1 MSKVSLLFLS
11 VFMSLFCL
19 KGQNYVQLNDSVECG
34 ASNHISIYGTYEDVK
49 VLEGFLKNCSD
60 LEYIRIK
67 GFSSGEH
74 WNHLFSLLSRHSS
87 LKGLELFYNDGLEK
101 VPKKIKENNSLRTIS
116 IIGNKDLNY
125 EDLFKKLMKHDNLQ
139 KISLVDNKLKE
150 VPGALKNLKGLKK
163 LHISGNESLNYEH
176 LIDNLKESNIEELSI
191 PLNSLS
197 DIPENIKYLKKLK
210 VLDIRKNYISE
221 LPDEISLLDSLNEF
235 MSEDNIFLDVNE
247 ELSKLKELNIRYLSF
262 DPVKE
267 NEFEKIRSI
276 FPKATIERNESEFPL
291 LDDGTSLIWDKG
303 ESFDK
308 SKLSGNENCDKAIKQ
323 YYALFSKRNEY
334 FNYDSLGFFERLS
347 NSLYSY
353 NEKVLADG
361 RYEGV
366 RLMSHN
372 KLFNRRDVN
381 YPKHK
386 TKKGEIAFSICPDGN
401 LYPELKAFNSML
413 WIYVGEKSRRD
424 FLKQYINNK
433 SWKDVYLEYDK
444 SNETFFVVIKGDFL
458 EKIPAYPR
466 YVNPQSSLKNAKL
479 QYDKKFK
486 MYERRLM
493 LRSLRFNK
501 EIEREKVKNKLRK
514 KKRENQNWSR
524 LKSYMCTYE
533 KTLNKDGW
541 LNYKNYFISS
551 NHTQLDTVSVSPV
564 SLKLSSKVKYI
575 SFREGSVTGGKN
587 FLNSVLGKVSLSIAQ
602 ASGSRLP
609 TKCFVYYPEINEI
622 YWFNGDFD
630 GFIEFK
636 NNLNFIVAFLKEDLI
651 SFSVKEDFVKE
662 IRSVFQEKSPL
673 DYSIIKPFKKYS
685 LQEFWNM
692 MESLK

>member
-1 MSKVSLLFLS
+1 MLKVNLLFLL
-11 VFMSLFCL
+11 VALNVFCL
-19 KGQNYVQLNDSVECG
+19 RGQNYIQLNDSTKCG
-34 ASNHISIYGTYEDVK
+34 VSNHFSIYGTNEDVK
-49 VLEGFLKNCSD
+49 ILERFLATCSD

-67 GFSSGEH
+67 GFMPGEH
-74 WNHLFSLLSRHSS
+74 WGRMFSLLSDYSR

-101 VPKKIKENNSLRTIS
+101 VPKKIKDNNSLRTIS

-125 EDLFKKLMKHDNLQ
+125 EDLFKKLAKHDSLQ
-139 KISLVDNKLKE
+139 KVSLVDNKLKQ
-150 VPGALKNLKGLKK
+150 VPSAFKSLKGLKK
-163 LHISGNESLNYEH
+163 LHISGNEALNYEH

-197 DIPENIKYLKKLK
+197 DIPKNIKELKRLK
-210 VLDIRKNYISE
+210 ILDIRKNYIAE
-221 LPDEISLLDSLNEF
+221 LPDEISELDSLSEF
-235 MSEDNIFLDVNE
+235 ISEDNIFLDVNE
-247 ELSKLKELNIRYLSF
+247 ELSKLKGLNIRYLSF

-267 NEFEKIRSI
+267 EELEKIRSV
-276 FPKATIERNESEFPL
+276 FPKATIERKESEFPL
-291 LDDGTSLIWDKG
+291 LEDGTSSIWDKG
-303 ESFDK
+303 EPFDK
-308 SKLSGNENCDKAIKQ
+308 SKLKGAKNCDKAIRQ
-323 YYALFSKRNEY
+323 YYSLFIKRNDY

-347 NSLYSY
+347 NSKYCY

-372 KLFNRRDVN
+372 KLFNKGDVN
-381 YPKHK
+381 YPKYK

-413 WIYVGEKSRRD
+413 WVYVGEKSKKD
-424 FLKQYINNK
+424 FLKSYINHK
-433 SWKDVYLEYDK
+433 AWKDVYLEYDK
-444 SNETFFVVIKGDFL
+444 SNETFFVVLKGEFL
-458 EKIPAYPR
+458 EKVPAYPR
-466 YVNPQSSLKNAKL
+466 YINPQSSLSNAKL

-501 EIEREKVKNKLRK
+501 EIEREKIKSKLRK

-524 LKSYMCTYE
+524 LKSYMCTFE
-533 KTLNKDGW
+533 KSLNKEGW
-541 LNYKNYFISS
+541 LNYKNHFISTK
-551 NHTQLDTVSVSPV
+551 HAQLDTVSVNPS
-564 SLKLSSKVKYI
+564 SLKLSSKVKYV
-575 SFREGSVTGGKN
+575 SFREGSVTGNKN
-587 FLNSVLGKVSLSIAQ
+587 FLNSVSGKVSLNIAQ
-602 ASGSRLP
+602 GSGFKLP
-609 TKCFVYYPEINEI
+609 TKCFVYYPDIHEI

-651 SFSVKEDFVKE
+651 SFSVKDEFVKE
-662 IRSVFQEKSPL
+662 IQSMFQEKSPI

-685 LQEFWNM
+685 LKEFWNM
-692 MESLK
+692 MEALK